1 MVPGGCWNKCFTSNT
16 LNIQW
21 WATFPARTRNAPWKH
36 CSFPSDWIPGLVNHQ
51 IPGGTKYGR
60 PHVFASTWHDQSR
73 LPRTTYD
80 LSRSWPFVF
89 LCKKK
94 NGNNMNIPSRERN
107 ITKFSLE
114 STGQVDTK
122 GKLMFH
128 PKTLFKKPTS
138 SINHEKMCEVDG
150 WGPSLSA
157 QIGDHYSQNCW
168 EIYSN
173 APIFDIGKKH
183 ETMFSWCFSL
193 ESDFSKHRGLSQSID

>member
-21 WATFPARTRNAPWKH
+21 WATFPTRTRNAPWKH

-128 PKTLFKKPTS
+128 PKNFVQETHFLHLSRKKCARSTD
-138 SINHEKMCEVDG
+138 EVPLYRPRLG
-150 WGPSLSA
+150 TTIPRIA
-157 QIGDHYSQNCW
+157 
-168 EIYSN
+168 
-173 APIFDIGKKH
+173 GKF
-183 ETMFSWCFSL
+183 TATPL
-193 ESDFSKHRGLSQSID
+193 YLI